1 MGKSLKTTFITS
13 AFCIENENPVVR
25 YLVFSTDITNTT
37 MKSKGVVDVFFIQI
51 IFKGTEAFSVKFTC
65 CSGQRFP
72 TAGTQERKLK
82 NI

>member
-13 AFCIENENPVVR
+13 AFYIENENPVVR
-25 YLVFSTDITNTT
+25 YLVFSPDITNTT
-37 MKSKGVVDVFFIQI
+37 MKSKGVDVFFIQI
-51 IFKGTEAFSVKFTC
+51 IFKGTKAFSVKFTC